1 VIRQIEEHTKKIA
14 VALKTVGLINIQF
27 AIKND
32 ADGKPIVYI
41 IEANPRAS
49 RTVPFICKAYQEP
62 YVNYATKVMLGDK
75 KVKDFDF
82 KPVKKGYAIKIPVF
96 SFNKFPKVN
105 KELGPEMKS
114 TGEGIY
120 FIDDLTDDYFQQVY
134 SERNLYLS
142 R

>member
-1 VIRQIEEHTKKIA
+1 M
-14 VALKTVGLINIQF
+14 INIQF
-27 AIKND
+27 AIKNE
-32 ADGKPIVYI
+32 KVYV

-62 YVNYATKVMLGDK
+62 YVNYATKVMLGAN
-75 KVKDFDF
+75 KVTDFDF

-96 SFNKFPKVN
+96 SFSKFPNVN

-120 FIDDLTDDYFQQVY
+120 FIDDLTDDFFLNIY